1 MKKNQPRNNP
11 MTCNHYQ
18 QTALI
23 EPRGTYWF
31 SWKRSRESWKSLQSF
46 LPTWTS
52 CPSIWGFKIPPHIPP
67 GRCDTKYSLMPPLK
81 GPLHI
86 WGPPYFQHP
95 TAMIIFWELKFDWSL
110 SCSPEL
116 SQICR
121 PAERKRGS
129 QPWPLTFHPHVPDFP
144 QRTLWGSWFLLVIF
158 PGSGHRGR
166 PHPSNKHIA
175 HLSAKSI
182 NIIM

>member
-1 MKKNQPRNNP
+1 MKKKQPRNNP

-67 GRCDTKYSLMPPLK
+67 ARCDTKYSLMPPLSRVPCTY
-81 GPLHI
+81 G
-86 WGPPYFQHP
+86 
-95 TAMIIFWELKFDWSL
+95 A
-110 SCSPEL
+110 
-116 SQICR
+116 
-121 PAERKRGS
+121 
-129 QPWPLTFHPHVPDFP
+129 PLTFSIPQLWLYSENLSLTGVCHVVQSSPRFVDQ
-144 QRTLWGSWFLLVIF
+144 QR
-158 PGSGHRGR
+158 GSGAHSPDLLPFTPMCRIFHRGLCEG
-166 PHPSNKHIA
+166 HGFCW
-175 HLSAKSI
+175 LSSQGLATEGDPIRQI
-182 NIIM
+182 NT